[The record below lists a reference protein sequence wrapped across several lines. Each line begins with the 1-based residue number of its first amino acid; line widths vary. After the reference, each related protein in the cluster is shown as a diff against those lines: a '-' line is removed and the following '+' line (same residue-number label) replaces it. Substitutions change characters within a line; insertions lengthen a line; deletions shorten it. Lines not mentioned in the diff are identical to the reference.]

1 MFDLQ
6 KIAYRVIKIL
16 FKLIGLIPRKLAF
29 RLGNLMGQILFLA
42 DRKHRKIALNNLTCA
57 FGNEK
62 NPYEI
67 RILARRVFKNLGQI
81 VFEIGWSLR
90 IERKDFQKYFNIQGL
105 SNYRNAYKK
114 GKGVLLLTA
123 HMGNW
128 ELLSIIMAMAGY
140 PVSVLYRP
148 LDFFLLDR
156 FFAMLRGR
164 FGAELIPSAQS
175 MRKILRS
182 LKYGKVV
189 GMLMDQNVDWY
200 EGVFVD
206 FFGHRACT
214 NKGMALLARRTEAPV
229 IPVFLVRE
237 KSGFMAEFGSE
248 IPLIKTED
256 IRKDLEANTQQYN
269 RIIEDF
275 VRRYPDQWFWVHQRW
290 KTKPYCQWPRNKDK

>member
-6 KIAYRVIKIL
+6 EITYKVIAGL
-16 FKLIGLIPRKLAF
+16 LKLLGLIPRKTAF
-29 RLGNLMGQILFLA
+29 KLGNLIGQILFLA
-42 DRKHRKIALNNLTCA
+42 DRKHRKIATENLTRS
-57 FGNEK
+57 FGHEK
-62 NPYEI
+62 SSHEI
-67 RILARRVFKNLGQI
+67 KILVKRVFNNLGQI
-81 VFEIGWSLR
+81 IFEIGWSLML
-90 IERKDFQKYFNIQGL
+90 ERKDFQKYFNIQGL
-105 SNYRNAYKK
+105 SNYSNAYNK
-114 GKGVLLLTA
+114 GKGVLMLTA

-128 ELLSIIMAMAGY
+128 ELLSIVMVMAGY

-156 FFAMLRGR
+156 LFAMIRGR

-175 MRKILRS
+175 MRKILQS

-189 GMLMDQNVDWY
+189 GMLIDQNVDWY

-214 NKGMALLARRTEAPV
+214 NKGMALLARRTGSPV

-237 KSGFMAEFGSE
+237 KSGFRAEFGSE

-256 IRKDLEANTQQYN
+256 IIKDVEENTRQYN
-269 RIIEDF
+269 RVIEDF
-275 VRRYPDQWFWVHQRW
+275 IRQYPDQWFWVHQRW
-290 KTKPYCQWPRNKDK
+290 KTKPYCPWPKEI

>member
-42 DRKHRKIALNNLTCA
+42 DRKHRKIALNNLTYA
-57 FGNEK
+57 FGHEK
-62 NPYEI
+62 NPSEI
-67 RILARRVFKNLGQI
+67 QILARRVFKNLGQI
-81 VFEIGWSLR
+81 IFEIGWSLR
-90 IERKDFQKYFNIQGL
+90 LEGKDFQKYFNIQGL
-105 SNYRNAYKK
+105 SNYTNACEK
-114 GKGVLLLTA
+114 GRGVLLLTA

-148 LDFFLLDR
+148 LDFSPLDC
-156 FFAMLRGR
+156 FFAMIRGR
-164 FGAELIPSAQS
+164 FGAELISSAQS
-175 MRKILRS
+175 MGKILRS
-182 LKYGKVV
+182 LKYGKTV

-214 NKGMALLARRTEAPV
+214 NKGMALLARRTEARV

-237 KSGFMAEFGSE
+237 KSGFTAEFGSE
-248 IPLIKTED
+248 IPLIITED
-256 IRKDLEANTQQYN
+256 IRKDLEANTRQYN

-275 VRRYPDQWFWVHQRW
+275 VCRYPDQWFWVHQRW
-290 KTKPYCQWPRNKDK
+290 KTKPYCQLPRKI

>member
-42 DRKHRKIALNNLTCA
+42 DRKHRKIALNNLTRA
-57 FGNEK
+57 FGHEK

-67 RILARRVFKNLGQI
+67 KIVARRVFKNLGQI
-81 VFEIGWSLR
+81 IFEIGRSLR
-90 IERKDFQKYFNIQGL
+90 LESKDFQKYFNIQGL
-105 SNYRNAYKK
+105 SNYRNAYEK
-114 GKGVLLLTA
+114 GRGVLLLTA

-156 FFAMLRGR
+156 LFAMIRGR

-182 LKYGKVV
+182 LKHDKAV

-256 IRKDLEANTQQYN
+256 IRKDVEANTQQYN

-275 VRRYPDQWFWVHQRW
+275 IRRYPDQWFWVHQRW
-290 KTKPYCQWPRNKDK
+290 KTKPYCQWPRKI

>member
-1 MFDLQ
+1 MSNSQ
-6 KIAYRVIKIL
+6 VIVYKIIVAL
-16 FKLIGLIPRKLAF
+16 FKVLGLIPRKMAF
-29 RLGNLMGQILFLA
+29 KLGNLIGQILFLA
-42 DRKHRKIALNNLTCA
+42 DKKHRKIAIENLTRA
-57 FGNEK
+57 FGHEK

-67 RILARRVFKNLGQI
+67 RMLARRVFKNFGQI

-90 IERKDFQKYFNIQGL
+90 LDRKDFQKHFKIQGL
-105 SNYRNAYKK
+105 SNYKNVYEK
-114 GKGVLLLTA
+114 GRGVLFLTA

-128 ELLSIIMAMAGY
+128 ELLSIIMAMVGY

-148 LDFFLLDR
+148 LDFSPLDR
-156 FFAMLRGR
+156 FFAMVRGR

-182 LKYGKVV
+182 LKHGKVV
-189 GMLMDQNVDWY
+189 GMLMDQNVDWP

-237 KSGFMAEFGSE
+237 KSGFRAEFGSE

-275 VRRYPDQWFWVHQRW
+275 IHRYPDQWFWVHQRW
-290 KTKPYCQWPRNKDK
+290 KTKPYCSWPGKI

>member
-1 MFDLQ
+1 MFDLE

-16 FKLIGLIPRKLAF
+16 FNLIGLIPRKLVF

-42 DRKHRKIALNNLTCA
+42 DRKHRKIALNNLTRA
-57 FGNEK
+57 FGHEK

-67 RILARRVFKNLGQI
+67 KILARRVFKNLGQI
-81 VFEIGWSLR
+81 IFEIGWFLR
-90 IERKDFQKYFNIQGL
+90 LESKDFPKYFNIQGL
-105 SNYRNAYKK
+105 SNYRNAYEK
-114 GKGVLLLTA
+114 GRGVLLLTA

-128 ELLSIIMAMAGY
+128 ELLPVVVAMAGY

-148 LDFFLLDR
+148 LDFSPLDL
-156 FFAMLRGR
+156 FFVMTRGR
-164 FGAELIPSAQS
+164 FGAELIPAARS
-175 MRKILRS
+175 MKKILRS
-182 LKYGKVV
+182 LKHGKAV
-189 GMLMDQNVDWY
+189 GMLMDQNFDWY

-269 RIIEDF
+269 RIIEEF

-290 KTKPYCQWPRNKDK
+290 KTKPYCSWPRKI